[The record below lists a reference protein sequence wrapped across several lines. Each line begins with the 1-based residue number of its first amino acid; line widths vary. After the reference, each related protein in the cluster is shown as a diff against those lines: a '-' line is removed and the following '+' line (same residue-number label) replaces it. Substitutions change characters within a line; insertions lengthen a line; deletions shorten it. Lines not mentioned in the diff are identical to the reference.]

1 MSAGLGAAPVTDT
14 HMLQRRPSVFKPNLE
29 ALRSDPKVR
38 EEYETCISS
47 ASTASAQDVD
57 DIWLHL
63 KGAVQ
68 QASHAA
74 LKATARRCSNW
85 MTAETLTAIDAKS
98 AAWRALHL
106 ALRRPLSMHQG
117 AVSENKRPTA
127 GAHEKRL
134 QERGKSLL
142 KDLRKETRPGEKNSC
157 GSPPAKNELRESGAA
172 TPTTDYRLRKQY
184 RIQKSIVRRLVRRDK
199 STFWSKTAQD
209 LQKAHQQGN
218 LRLAYS
224 SMSCWT

>member
-1 MSAGLGAAPVTDT
+1 MQA
-14 HMLQRRPSVFKPNLE
+14 RRPGVFKPNLE

-47 ASTASAQDVD
+47 ALTASAQDVD

-74 LKATARRCSNW
+74 LKATARRFSNR
-85 MTAETLTAIDAKS
+85 MTAETLAAIDAKS

-106 ALRRPLSMHQG
+106 ALRRPLIRVLMSMHQG

-127 GAHEKRL
+127 GVHEKRL

-157 GSPPAKNELRESGAA
+157 GSPPCK
-172 TPTTDYRLRKQY
+172 K
-184 RIQKSIVRRLVRRDK
+184 
-199 STFWSKTAQD
+199 
-209 LQKAHQQGN
+209 
-218 LRLAYS
+218 
-224 SMSCWT
+224 